1 MREWR
6 LLDRIVLGAAWAAGL
21 GLCLVTGAIVVY
33 MGVRGFQYLRPDL
46 LVTRPQIAE
55 DGSVSGGI
63 LDPLIGTVVLTAI
76 GLAVALPL
84 GVCCAA
90 WIIEYGRP
98 SWFARL
104 VESAIEIVAGTPDI
118 VIAIVGI
125 AVFQLGVLAPLS
137 SRSPTGVVTGTSFIA
152 AGLTMSLI
160 ALPPIYAATRDGL
173 QAVPAHMREA
183 AFALG
188 KTRIATIRR
197 VLIPSVRSN
206 IATGTT
212 LGISRIVGDTAI
224 VVIVLGE
231 TLRNE
236 PLNSTPIF
244 GLPARHGLDADQLR
258 VRQLAGRRRQGR
270 GQGVRSRVRAAAVR
284 SSPQRR
290 RRAHQPPASTLQRR
304 RAKISALTKTRF
316 PTNLISSM
324 ENMTMNSRG
333 VFVGSVAAECRV
345 ARIRLG
351 RMWSRRCARSCSTAS
366 RQQSPRH
373 KSASRSVKR
382 WRPRARSACAWTM

>member
-1 MREWR
+1 MSTFPAALPTAQSEAPRPTRGRGSSMREWR

-21 GLCLVTGAIVVY
+21 GLCLVTGAIVIY

-46 LVTRPQIAE
+46 LVSRPQIAE

-76 GLAVALPL
+76 GLAIALPL
-84 GVCCAA
+84 GVCSAA

-118 VIAIVGI
+118 VIAIFGI
-125 AVFQLGVLAPLS
+125 AIFQLGVLAPLS

-236 PLNSTPIF
+236 PLNSTPILGF
-244 GLPARHGLDADQLR
+244 LRGTGSTLTSYVYDNSPAGEGNAEDKAYAAAFVLLLFI
-258 VRQLAGRRRQGR
+258 LALNIAVGRISRRQAHSSGFEAGGGR
-270 GQGVRSRVRAAAVR
+270 
-284 SSPQRR
+284 
-290 RRAHQPPASTLQRR
+290 T
-304 RAKISALTKTRF
+304 
-316 PTNLISSM
+316 
-324 ENMTMNSRG
+324 
-333 VFVGSVAAECRV
+333 
-345 ARIRLG
+345 
-351 RMWSRRCARSCSTAS
+351 
-366 RQQSPRH
+366 
-373 KSASRSVKR
+373 
-382 WRPRARSACAWTM
+382 